1 MSGLPNKKPKRCW
14 DFDMTYSGMQ
24 PLEGYRGLA
33 IGLKVEG
40 KSVIVVA
47 EEQPTLDK
55 VLGSLSVGSSKPR
68 PGKKALVVVGKLEEN
83 PVKGTP

>member
-1 MSGLPNKKPKRCW
+1 MSGPPNKKPKRCW

-55 VLGSLSVGSSKPR
+55 VLG
-68 PGKKALVVVGKLEEN
+68 
-83 PVKGTP
+83 